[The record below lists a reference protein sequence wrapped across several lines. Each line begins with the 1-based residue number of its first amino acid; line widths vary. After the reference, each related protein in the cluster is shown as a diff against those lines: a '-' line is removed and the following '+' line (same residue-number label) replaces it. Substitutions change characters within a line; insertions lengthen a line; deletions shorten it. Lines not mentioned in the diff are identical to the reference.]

1 MKCDAVVNSTN
12 ESMTSRT
19 GVAGKIIDAAGPDL
33 IAELPTVDP
42 CKTGECRVT
51 KGFNLPASWIL
62 HTVGPR
68 YNDKYI
74 TAAENALH
82 NCYRTCLET
91 AVENRLKTIAM
102 TVVHSTRRGYPS
114 ELGAHIAVRTVRRFM
129 ERWGRPSVEKGVSRV
144 VFVFDS
150 QESFD
155 VYRRILPLYFPRNEA
170 ELTHAL
176 AHLPADTGNEYGET
190 VVQERTIRIGAF
202 PSAGPSS
209 SSSSSSSQGPS
220 NGITSANDRPVSS
233 ESDRNALSGLMAM
246 HGDKDAERRRRL
258 ATLTPEQIQ
267 QQQLYINYLQLAH
280 RTDLKEVEK
289 LNILYQSG
297 TDASGRPIIIFCA
310 MRLPE
315 ENQALLDKIF
325 LYYIKT
331 MDVIA
336 NNDYVLIYAHT
347 NMGSKSK
354 PDFSWLK
361 KVYNIFDDKYGDHMH
376 QLYVLHPTFW
386 LKFVETFFST
396 FASSKIFTKLK
407 YIDRVVDLY
416 DIFGRDQIKLPQ
428 EIMQYDQAENGSID
442 VQTRA
447 SGRSSDKL

>member
-1 MKCDAVVNSTN
+1 
-12 ESMTSRT
+12 MTSRT
-19 GVAGKIIDAAGPDL
+19 GLAAKILDGAGADL
-33 IAELPTVDP
+33 IAELPGVDP
-42 CKTGECRVT
+42 CKTGECRIT

-68 YNDKYI
+68 YNDKYV

-82 NCYRTCLET
+82 NCYRSCLEA
-91 AVENRLKTIAM
+91 AVEHRLKTVAL
-102 TVVHSTRRGYPS
+102 TVVHSTRRGYPA
-114 ELGAHIAVRTVRRFM
+114 ELGAHIAIRTMRRFM
-129 ERWGRPSVEKGVSRV
+129 ERWGRATVEKSVQRVAMTFDSVEA
-144 VFVFDS
+144 
-150 QESFD
+150 FD
-155 VYRRILPLYFPRNEA
+155 VYRRILPLYCPRNEA
-170 ELTHAL
+170 ELAHAL

-190 VVQERTIRIGAF
+190 VVEERTVRIGAF
-202 PSAGPSS
+202 PASGPAASASS
-209 SSSSSSSQGPS
+209 SSST
-220 NGITSANDRPVSS
+220 NGTATLGINLASDRPVSS
-233 ESDRNALSGLMAM
+233 ESDKNALSGLMAM
-246 HGDKDAERRRRL
+246 QGDRDAERRRRL
-258 ATLTPEQIQ
+258 AAQTPEQLQ
-267 QQQLYINYLQLAH
+267 QQQLYLNYLQLAH

-297 TDASGRPIIIFCA
+297 VDAAGRPILVFCA

-315 ENQALLDKIF
+315 ENQVLLDKIF

-336 NNDYVLIYAHT
+336 NNDYVLIYAHS

-361 KVYNIFDDKYGDHMH
+361 KVYNIFDDKYGEHMQ

-396 FASSKIFTKLK
+396 FASSKIFSKLR

-416 DIFGRDQIKLPQ
+416 DILGRDQIKLPQ

-447 SGRSSDKL
+447 SGRSADRL